1 MPLLAAKAKS
11 DPSTN
16 TADPITDEDQRL
28 AFPAI
33 SKAWEVACQDVD
45 DSEIIERTFF
55 YPDPNLFRSVQSMDR
70 LRKYVAA
77 WLVIRPYWLRASPN
91 PGQRPVVSTTKRWKS
106 LFMAFYTTGGD
117 LKSNLSR
124 TSLDRR
130 ELMKWMDMPA
140 IVQIDPQNFSG
151 NWLGKT
157 VAGPLTECITHVVVK
172 QVIWELHELN
182 FRQDLQSMNFVHR
195 QLPLKGEMLRA
206 YTLCFPNADFNGLTD
221 LPFDTDLTLTNGDP
235 LIRASSTK
243 YLNILMPWPETPVP
257 AEELPMSASSSI
269 GLARHYEAKIARYY
283 CVNFWAVMRRRPIP
297 PAIWA

>member
-11 DPSTN
+11 DPSDI
-16 TADPITDEDQRL
+16 ADPITDEVRRL

-33 SKAWEVACQDVD
+33 SKAWEVACQDVE
-45 DSEIIERTFF
+45 DSEIIDRTFF

-77 WLVIRPYWLRASPN
+77 WLVIRPYWLRILPT

-117 LKSNLSR
+117 LKGNPSK
-124 TSLDRR
+124 TSLERR
-130 ELMKWMDMPA
+130 ELMKWMDMPS
-140 IVQIDPQNFSG
+140 IVPIDPQKFSS

-157 VAGPLTECITHVVVK
+157 VTGALTECITHVLVK

-182 FRQDLQSMNFVHR
+182 FRQDLQSMNFIHR
-195 QLPLKGEMLRA
+195 QLPLKGEMLKA
-206 YTLCFPNADFNGLTD
+206 YSMCFPNAEFNGLMD
-221 LPFDTDLTLTNGDP
+221 LPFDTDLALASGDP
-235 LIRASSTK
+235 LIRAGTTK
-243 YLNILMPWPETPVP
+243 YLNSLMPWPETPVI
-257 AEELPMSASSSI
+257 AEELPMSTSSSV
-269 GLARHYEAKIARYY
+269 GLVRHYEAKIARHY
-283 CVNFWAVMRRRPIP
+283 CVNFWAIMRRKPIP